1 MGMQIA
7 LIDPIEKS
15 QYIAPLCMQPICL
28 TIKSCFSGC
37 WCPIPEAEEEPK
49 KKPEEPCCCP
59 CCCPCCPTPCCHQ
72 CCHHIHHHHH
82 HCCPCCHCCHCCHC
96 CPCCCHCC
104 HCKRSQGPLSPS
116 LLRRPVYLYM
126 VTPSPCFS
134 GPYNGHEFSLVRGG
148 PLRVH

>member
-1 MGMQIA
+1 MDATFAMVVSHVSVAAVCHNVNVTVVTMNAMKVAGV
-7 LIDPIEKS
+7 
-15 QYIAPLCMQPICL
+15 QYLVQR
-28 TIKSCFSGC
+28 KNQR
-37 WCPIPEAEEEPK
+37 

-82 HCCPCCHCCHCCHC
+82 HCCPCCNCCHCCHC

-104 HCKRSQGPLSPS
+104 HCKRSQGPLAPS
-116 LLRRPVYLYM
+116 FLRRPVYLYI
-126 VTPSPCFS
+126 VTPCRFLS
-134 GPYNGHEFSLVRGG
+134 GPYDGHEYTLVRGG